1 MEDQMVAKIS
11 VFSCRVIV
19 LYSSAALMV
28 LL

>member
-1 MEDQMVAKIS
+1 MEDKVVAKTS

-19 LYSSAALMV
+19 LYSFAALMV

>member
-1 MEDQMVAKIS
+1 MEDKVVAKIS

-19 LYSSAALMV
+19 LYCSAALMV